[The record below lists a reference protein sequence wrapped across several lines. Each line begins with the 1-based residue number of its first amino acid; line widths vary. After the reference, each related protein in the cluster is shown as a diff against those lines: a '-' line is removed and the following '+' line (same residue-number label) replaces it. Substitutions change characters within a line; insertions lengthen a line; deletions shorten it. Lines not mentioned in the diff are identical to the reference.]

1 MAGGP
6 AGGIEALGGL
16 TDEDFKRTIRRA
28 LRLLAV
34 VTVTGAAIL
43 WWKAGWRTAGLLAVG
58 AAISGSGLWE
68 WMRLMVAV
76 MERMDAGAEARPMG
90 QTAEEDAELAAKGI
104 VQVRPMGAIL
114 FGFFTRLGLT
124 VVVLYVSLKYLN
136 GSVYAL
142 AAGLGL
148 GVFSLTVEGLRLVKA
163 WTV

>member
-1 MAGGP
+1 MN
-6 AGGIEALGGL
+6 GIESLGGL
-16 TDEDFKRTIRRA
+16 TDEDFKRTIVRA

-34 VTVTGAAIL
+34 ITAFGMAVC
-43 WWKAGWRTAGLLAVG
+43 WWKAGWKSAALLAVG
-58 AAISGSGLWE
+58 AGISGSGLWE

-76 MERMDAGAEARPMG
+76 MERMDAGAVAKPMG
-90 QTAEEDAELAAKGI
+90 QRLGPENDPSEATEIE
-104 VQVRPMGAIL
+104 QVRPMGAVL
-114 FGFFTRLGLT
+114 AGFFVRLGLT